1 MATAEDTPTVKAL
14 SLGTAAV
21 AASATALPA
30 SVVASAT
37 AVPASVAASATGAAS
52 VVGAPVPVPGPV
64 PAPPPVPAPVP
75 EPATGAASVA
85 GAAAAVVRNGEQL
98 TEEHPGSDLRVPA
111 ASFSWQQ
118 ALRVVGKEERTK

>member
-21 AASATALPA
+21 AASATAL
-30 SVVASAT
+30 
-37 AVPASVAASATGAAS
+37 PASVAASATGAAS

-118 ALRVVGKEERTK
+118 ALRVVGKEERAR

>member
-21 AASATALPA
+21 AASATAVPA

-37 AVPASVAASATGAAS
+37 ALPASVAASATAL
-52 VVGAPVPVPGPV
+52 PVPVPGPV

-118 ALRVVGKEERTK
+118 ALRVVGKEERAR